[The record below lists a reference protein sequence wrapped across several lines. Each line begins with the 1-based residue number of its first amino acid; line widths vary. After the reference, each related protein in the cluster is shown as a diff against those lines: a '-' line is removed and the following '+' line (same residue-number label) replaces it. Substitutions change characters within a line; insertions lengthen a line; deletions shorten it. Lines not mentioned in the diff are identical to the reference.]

1 MNSILAVMALVFHA
15 ASVPPPSVDTIPAR
29 YQGQVVAGPPR
40 GFNKKIV
47 ALTFDDGPD
56 KAITPS
62 ILKILKAEK
71 VKGTFYML
79 GAMAKHNQDGIKQV
93 SQEGHC
99 IAHHSWTHPSKTS
112 PSSAV
117 NEIKLLNDLFQ
128 KVLGKQ
134 PTSFRPPYGIVS
146 GNMVPIVKKQK
157 MAVVLWSVDTLD
169 WKAKSSGYVRDRALK
184 GATPGAIILMHDG
197 YKKKF
202 TVQALPAII
211 AGLKKRGYTF
221 ATVPELLR
229 EYDKH
234 VVEYAAAQ
242 AKKKAEAAAKKK
254 KSAATAKKKP
264 A

>member
-1 MNSILAVMALVFHA
+1 MNSILALLALVYQA
-15 ASVPPPSVDTIPAR
+15 ASTPAPSVDTIPAR

-40 GFNKKIV
+40 GFTKKIV

-71 VKGTFYML
+71 VKGTFYVL
-79 GAMAKHNQDGIKQV
+79 GAMAKHNHAGLRQV

-112 PSSAV
+112 PASAA
-117 NEIKLLNDLFQ
+117 NEIKLLNDLVQ
-128 KVLGKQ
+128 KVVGKT

-184 GATPGAIILMHDG
+184 GAAPGAIILMHDG

-221 ATVPELLR
+221 ATVPELLH

-234 VVEYAAAQ
+234 VVAYAAAQ

-254 KSAATAKKKP
+254 AAASAKKKP